1 MYLDNAATSFPR
13 PDCVHTAVAQW
24 MRSDA
29 SAGRGSHAGSMAASS
44 LLQQC
49 RTHVARLLKVP
60 SASQVV
66 FTSNCTDSLNT
77 VLLGLLKPG
86 EHVLATTLDHNSVLR
101 PLEFL
106 RQQRNVHPHLVPFDP
121 VSGLLDADAFQKV
134 LRDFPIRL
142 TILNHASNVT
152 GRVQDVR
159 WLTSL
164 AHQSGSLV
172 LLDAA
177 QTAGHHDCQMDSL
190 DVDFLATAGH
200 KGIPGPLGT
209 GLLCF
214 RAGCGSLVQPLKFG
228 GTGTAS
234 ESLQQPES
242 TPEKFESGNLNVPG
256 IAGLNAAVTWV
267 QSETPARIQQ
277 HIFEL
282 TELLLNGLSTVRG
295 LRLLTPMTPQHL
307 CGIVSFTIAGMDCRE
322 VATILDQSFDIQC
335 RAGLHC
341 APLAHEALGTLQSG
355 GAVRLS
361 PGPFNTTADIQN
373 AIEAVHAIASEV
385 R

>member
-13 PDCVHTAVAQW
+13 PDCVHTAVAEW

-29 SAGRGSHAGSMAASS
+29 CAGRGSHAGSMAASS

-49 RTHVARLLKVP
+49 RTQVARLLNVP
-60 SASQVV
+60 SPSQVV

-77 VLLGLLKPG
+77 VLLGLLKSG
-86 EHVLATTLDHNSVLR
+86 EHVLATMLDHNSVLR

-106 RQQRNVHPHLVPFDP
+106 RQQRNVHPHIVPFDP

-152 GRVQDVR
+152 GRVQDVQL
-159 WLTSL
+159 LTSI
-164 AHQSGSLV
+164 AHKYGSLV

-177 QTAGHHDCQMDSL
+177 QTAGHHDCHMNFL
-190 DVDFLATAGH
+190 GVDFLATAGH

-214 RAGCGSLVQPLKFG
+214 RTGADSQVLPLKFG

-256 IAGLNAAVTWV
+256 IAGLNAAVNWV

-277 HIFEL
+277 HISGL
-282 TELLLNGLSTVRG
+282 TELLLNGLSTVPG

-307 CGIVSFTIAGMDCRE
+307 CGIVSFTIAGIDCRE

-341 APLAHEALGTLQSG
+341 APLAHQGLGTLQAG
-355 GAVRLS
+355 GAVRFS
-361 PGPFNTTADIQN
+361 PGPFNTTVDIQN
-373 AIEAVHAIASEV
+373 AIEAVSAIASEV

>member
-60 SASQVV
+60 SPSQVV

-86 EHVLATTLDHNSVLR
+86 EHVLATMLDHNSVLR

-106 RQQRNVHPHLVPFDP
+106 KQQRDVHPHLVPFDP
-121 VSGLLDADAFQKV
+121 VSGLLDVDAFQKV

-214 RAGCGSLVQPLKFG
+214 RTGCDSLVQPLKFG

-242 TPEKFESGNLNVPG
+242 TPEKFESGTLNVPG

-277 HIFEL
+277 HISEL

-341 APLAHEALGTLQSG
+341 APLAHEGLGTLQSG

-361 PGPFNTTADIQN
+361 PGPFNTTADIQH